1 MVLHKDGS
9 ISFSQRE
16 IEILVRVL
24 HRLSLGYN
32 ISRTKVICSDAD
44 IISLLSQS
52 SRSFEFLLDSYEFDN
67 VEKLL
72 RVLVSAY
79 GLDKK

>member
-9 ISFSQRE
+9 ISFSKRE
-16 IEILVRVL
+16 MEILVRVL

-32 ISRTKVICSDAD
+32 IARTNVICSDAD
-44 IISLLSQS
+44 IISLLSQPL
-52 SRSFEFLLDSYEFDN
+52 RSFEFLLDSYEFYN
-67 VEKLL
+67 VEKFL
-72 RVLVSAY
+72 RVLVRAY